1 VQIPGQLSV
10 QINSL
15 GNEFGLQNF
24 GVNLTQLEPGSV
36 AALLHSHTKQD
47 EFIYVLEGA
56 PTLICDG
63 SECELRRDY
72 LSFPEWMELRTRLE
86 NT

>member
-63 SECELRRDY
+63 ISH
-72 LSFPEWMELRTRLE
+72 
-86 NT
+86 